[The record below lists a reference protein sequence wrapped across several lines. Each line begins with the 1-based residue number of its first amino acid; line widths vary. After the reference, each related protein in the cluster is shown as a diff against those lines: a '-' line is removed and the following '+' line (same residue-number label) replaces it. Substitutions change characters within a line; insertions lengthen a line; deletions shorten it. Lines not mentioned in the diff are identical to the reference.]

1 MHYQLSS
8 LHVCTRTYLGIVI
21 DNVTLVKSYQY
32 MEETVHVFF
41 NAWMNEAHLMMLY
54 WVGKPARR
62 LSDKELKDA
71 NYLETVFRDA
81 CSWMSFTFNRDIIDW
96 KYEVLIR
103 KCFMDILQ
111 GQTAY

>member
-1 MHYQLSS
+1 
-8 LHVCTRTYLGIVI
+8 
-21 DNVTLVKSYQY
+21 

-54 WVGKPARR
+54 WIGKPARR
-62 LSDKELKDA
+62 LSDKELQDA

-103 KCFMDILQ
+103 KCFMDNLQ